1 MKNNTLCFNLT
12 INSAAL
18 NQIPVNGVP
27 EEFIT
32 IVDTVDDLIVKED
45 VLDADIDIIV
55 GPTVKTFAMNEM
67 LAPQEETTIDLE
79 DMPSPICQLSQV
91 NFLSL

>member
-12 INSAAL
+12 INSTAL

-32 IVDTVDDLIVKED
+32 IVDTVDDLIVKKD

-55 GPTVKTFAMNEM
+55 GPAVKTFAMNEM

-79 DMPSPICQLSQV
+79 DMPSPRCQLSQV